1 MLFWPIMFSFMEVT
15 CDDTN
20 IETKDIK
27 PLCMSKSDTNFNIV
41 QTDTKKKRKFSKQ
54 WKRWQIKRRRNL
66 KLFDRRK
73 KKKNKKSRP
82 RRSLEKRQA
91 PGKLKSKNIQSK
103 LTLTVFLRC
112 RLTINNKERGYL
124 LILKVGFSESLSA
137 CTF

>member
-1 MLFWPIMFSFMEVT
+1 MFSFMEVT

-20 IETKDIK
+20 IEENEIK
-27 PLCMSKSDTNFNIV
+27 PLCMRKSDTNFNIV

-73 KKKNKKSRP
+73 KKKTKKSRP

-91 PGKLKSKNIQSK
+91 PGELKSKNIQSK
-103 LTLTVFLRC
+103 
-112 RLTINNKERGYL
+112 
-124 LILKVGFSESLSA
+124 
-137 CTF
+137 